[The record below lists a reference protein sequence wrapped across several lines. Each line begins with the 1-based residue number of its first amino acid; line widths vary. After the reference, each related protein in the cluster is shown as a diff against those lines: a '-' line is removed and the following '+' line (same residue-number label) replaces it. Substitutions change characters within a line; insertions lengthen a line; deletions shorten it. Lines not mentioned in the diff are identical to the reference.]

1 MYGNHTD
8 YLINNYR
15 GDSMKNKTILDC
27 DFRDF
32 MKIALELKDEDF
44 TKIYFILKGMSLSQ
58 ENQQYTTTS
67 KE

>member
-1 MYGNHTD
+1 
-8 YLINNYR
+8 
-15 GDSMKNKTILDC
+15 MKNKTILDC